1 MIVKPSI
8 AFEDMRKSAGGV
20 TASKNKARLY
30 IKNRITPRNPKT
42 ERQMQVRS
50 DLTSNSRAW
59 QNLTQAQ
66 RDAWD
71 EAAKT
76 AYGRRELGEAAK
88 ISGFSLF
95 MRCNQNLA
103 TIGATE
109 VKVPGNVP
117 DFPVFEMWGIAV
129 TVTPTGTIKVTG
141 NVPEDYENLPTNV
154 VIRATAPFG
163 AGRASNLTGL
173 RIIKAGEWIDDVVN
187 NPEQDTRQIDLTQ
200 AYTNVLGAGI
210 KAGDKIQFEVY
221 FIDPTSGYA
230 SLKQNSISTIYQVS
244 SKAGGDADASVVKST
259 LSPSAQGSQGTGK
272 VEAAEEEDG
281 DGKYVTETVVNKRI
295 TRRPAK

>member
-42 ERQMQVRS
+42 EKQMQVRS
-50 DLTSNSRAW
+50 DLTTNSRAW
-59 QNLTQAQ
+59 ANLTQAQ

-71 EAAKT
+71 EEAKT

-103 TIGATE
+103 TIAGTE
-109 VKVPGNVP
+109 IKVPGTTP
-117 DFPVFEMWGIAV
+117 DFPVYQMWSFGASVASNGQIRVGASLDA
-129 TVTPTGTIKVTG
+129 T
-141 NVPEDYENLPTNV
+141 YEELPANI

-163 AGRASNLTGL
+163 PGRASNITGL
-173 RIIKAGEWIDDVVN
+173 RIIKAGAWQDDVDAN
-187 NPEQDTRQIDLTQ
+187 AETESYNLDLSTE
-200 AYTNVLGAGI
+200 YTNTLGAGV
-210 KAGDKIQFEVY
+210 KVGDKIQFEMY

-230 SLKQNSISTIYQVS
+230 SLKQTAVVTIKSFGARETGSETPSSDVSVYTESTSAPAS
-244 SKAGGDADASVVKST
+244 SEPSTQKVKT
-259 LSPSAQGSQGTGK
+259 DD
-272 VEAAEEEDG
+272 DG
-281 DGKYVTETVVNKRI
+281 DYITETVVNKKI